1 MIRVENLQQD
11 DETSELVDAYLDLLR
26 IRFDSP
32 HREMARKAMCV
43 LRDQI
48 AERTGYSRE
57 DVQTACEVVGAH

>member
-1 MIRVENLQQD
+1 MITVEQLRVD
-11 DETSELVDAYLDLLR
+11 DPTTQLVEAYLDLLR

-48 AERTGYSRE
+48 AERTGYSPE
-57 DVQTACEVVGAH
+57 QVQVACEVVGAH

>member
-1 MIRVENLQQD
+1 MITVDNLRR
-11 DETSELVDAYLDLLR
+11 DEGTEELVDAYLDLLR
-26 IRFDSP
+26 IRYDSP

-48 AERTGYSRE
+48 AERTGFSRE